1 MAEQLNKLLD
11 LFAAQAGANRQRG
24 QQARNYMFDEF
35 SKGVSSFNNE
45 DVQYNYDKINE
56 YYNDNVSNMSS
67 EEIDMYGMLKDKYNR
82 QIKQNNEFEVDNQRR
97 YSFGKEIYDFAD
109 EYSNADNV
117 RNFSYKTSKI
127 NEKGE
132 MVYEDHF
139 VELPNAEDYEGG
151 ESNPQFRLD
160 NDKAIADLGG
170 IDAYI
175 KKREDYKRYLKNE
188 AQKQIGSYAEYQ
200 DKMIKNYGASG
211 RLTNYHLNEFAQIDE
226 AYGFII
232 DSLEDDGLFDAEER
246 DAYKSSILQ
255 KSSNPIKQFI
265 TRDNEIKDIRRKALL
280 TEMQLLE
287 QQGDIYEQHGTAAM
301 NAIDMTDE
309 ANLNATGIQLEKDNI
324 YNLTGD
330 VWNISNKDIKE
341 AMINPS
347 QAVPE
352 VVKYINSIT
361 PNLENVKKELKV
373 KDASY
378 IKNDGGSFLAGMEEE
393 TWSSDLYEEPTGYLP
408 TIYGDKKEKEI
419 IKEEDV
425 VEKTD
430 KQIINENKK
439 ASEQNKKTKGNL
451 IEIDYNDQLNVSR
464 SSGGVWLKPEGS
476 DKQIFIRDD
485 QLKEY
490 QNPTIQS
497 TDDLRNAVFNKEN
510 LPIMLGR
517 EAGFLKG
524 GKTEFPKGSSLDAF
538 LDFYNPKMKSQ
549 LKTLIFAFWKAQEKK
564 DRASTAKAN
573 RIGQQIESIITKEN
587 INFPKIK

>member
-1 MAEQLNKLLD
+1 
-11 LFAAQAGANRQRG
+11 
-24 QQARNYMFDEF
+24 
-35 SKGVSSFNNE
+35 
-45 DVQYNYDKINE
+45 
-56 YYNDNVSNMSS
+56 
-67 EEIDMYGMLKDKYNR
+67 
-82 QIKQNNEFEVDNQRR
+82 
-97 YSFGKEIYDFAD
+97 
-109 EYSNADNV
+109 
-117 RNFSYKTSKI
+117 
-127 NEKGE
+127 
-132 MVYEDHF
+132 
-139 VELPNAEDYEGG
+139 
-151 ESNPQFRLD
+151 
-160 NDKAIADLGG
+160 
-170 IDAYI
+170 
-175 KKREDYKRYLKNE
+175 
-188 AQKQIGSYAEYQ
+188 
-200 DKMIKNYGASG
+200 
-211 RLTNYHLNEFAQIDE
+211 
-226 AYGFII
+226 
-232 DSLEDDGLFDAEER
+232 
-246 DAYKSSILQ
+246 
-255 KSSNPIKQFI
+255 
-265 TRDNEIKDIRRKALL
+265 
-280 TEMQLLE
+280 MQLLE

-408 TIYGDKKEKEI
+408 TIYGDKK
-419 IKEEDV
+419 
-425 VEKTD
+425 EKTD

>member
-45 DVQYNYDKINE
+45 DVQYNYDKMNE

-82 QIKQNNEFEVDNQRR
+82 QIKQNNEFEIDNQRR

-265 TRDNEIKDIRRKALL
+265 KKDNEIKDVRRKTLL

-287 QQGDIYEQHGTAAM
+287 QQGDIYEQ
-301 NAIDMTDE
+301 D
-309 ANLNATGIQLEKDNI
+309 LNAFNASSLDMNTAELQQTAITIPKNSQYNSLDKDVSYTYEDLKNLDNFPELASYVSSIQ
-324 YNLTGD
+324 T
-330 VWNISNKDIKE
+330 
-341 AMINPS
+341 
-347 QAVPE
+347 
-352 VVKYINSIT
+352 
-361 PNLENVKKELKV
+361 NLENVKKELKV

-430 KQIINENKK
+430 EQIINENKK

-451 IEIDYNDQLNVSR
+451 IEIDYNDQLNVSK

-490 QNPTIQS
+490 QNPTIQN

-538 LDFYNPKMKSQ
+538 LDFYNPKIKSQ